1 MFEKV
6 VIDKIDE
13 DENSAT
19 VLWKCWWY
27 IITFD
32 WMMFEGLDC
41 SFWVCSALSF
51 PPVLSSSWPIHLG
64 HLHPSLFLR
73 GFGCTLSSSGSSLS
87 PPLPGFTDAHLC
99 FWLPHTTWHHLSVPQ
114 VPQLSIFKNKL
125 GIAAVVQSLSHVW
138 LCIPMDCSMPGFLVP
153 HHLPVFAQVHVH
165 WIGNAIQP
173 ISSCHPLLLLPSVFC
188 WDEARHNLPKTLS
201 AWIPVAPPFPHYPNQ

>member
-6 VIDKIDE
+6 VIDKVDE

-32 WMMFEGLDC
+32 WMLFECLDC
-41 SFWVCSALSF
+41 SFWVCFCSCF
-51 PPVLSSSWPIHLG
+51 PPCPLIFLT
-64 HLHPSLFLR
+64 HPSWSPPPPLFLR
-73 GFGCTLSSSGSSLS
+73 GFGCTLNSSGSSLS
-87 PPLPGFTDAHLC
+87 PPLPVSQMHTCVSDF
-99 FWLPHTTWHHLSVPQ
+99 PHTTWHHLSVPQ

-125 GIAAVVQSLSHVW
+125 GIAVVVQSSSHVW
-138 LCIPMDCSMPGFLVP
+138 LGIPMDCSMPGFLVL

-188 WDEARHNLPKTLS
+188 
-201 AWIPVAPPFPHYPNQ
+201 